1 MVSDVLFA
9 RLSGNEER
17 VLCGVL
23 DCGARIADIYR
34 PTPYD
39 IEEALEAGEEALP
52 NLYFPPGWARREDG
66 VWTLARYAM
75 KRHRRGSTLKF
86 RRAPHEPAVDG
97 PIEMLPVRA
106 KCSACGSI
114 NTLSEH
120 ALGGWSMTSLPWYPV
135 KN

>member
-39 IEEALEAGEEALP
+39 IEEVLEAGEEALP

-75 KRHRRGSTLKF
+75 KRHRRGSPDQRQLF
-86 RRAPHEPAVDG
+86 
-97 PIEMLPVRA
+97 LPPNDNYF
-106 KCSACGSI
+106 CLFSSC
-114 NTLSEH
+114 
-120 ALGGWSMTSLPWYPV
+120 W
-135 KN
+135 